1 MIMNYLEYFKI
12 KDAMEIF
19 NKLVDATFIKT
30 ASSIL
35 FVVLS
40 FGFDSLQHKALI
52 ALFIL
57 MWADCLTAIWAAYK
71 SGETIKSA
79 KIFRTP
85 VKIVIYFGLI
95 YVARVTEYGL
105 PTLLSIL
112 DETVIAFCVVTELI
126 SIMENINKMGYTV
139 PTKLLSKLINIRNNQ

>member
-1 MIMNYLEYFKI
+1 MSHLEYFKI
-12 KDAMEIF
+12 KDAMELINGLFDAALLKIVASVLFIF
-19 NKLVDATFIKT
+19 
-30 ASSIL
+30 
-35 FVVLS
+35 LS

-95 YVARVTEYGL
+95 YFARITEYGL
-105 PTLLSIL
+105 PELLTIL

-126 SIMENINKMGYTV
+126 SIMENVNKMGYPV
-139 PTKLLSKLINIRNNQ
+139 PTKLLSKLINVRDNQ

>member
-1 MIMNYLEYFKI
+1 
-12 KDAMEIF
+12 
-19 NKLVDATFIKT
+19 
-30 ASSIL
+30 
-35 FVVLS
+35 
-40 FGFDSLQHKALI
+40 
-52 ALFIL
+52 

-95 YVARVTEYGL
+95 YFARITEYGL
-105 PTLLSIL
+105 PELLTIL

-126 SIMENINKMGYTV
+126 SIMENVNKMGYPV
-139 PTKLLSKLINIRNNQ
+139 PTKLLSKLINVRDNQ